1 MTELDTTRLAWPRRF
16 PIPHQ
21 HLVKK
26 EEFRAAVIRCYG
38 LSSRRVRL
46 QPDSMLNMKPES
58 MLNMIVLVSVLL
70 LTRAI
75 AVYAHE
81 WSHALAAQALGHLSP
96 TVTLKFH
103 NGIATGACVVP
114 STTHAPTHAVR
125 HAGWV
130 ASLALAVLASAALY
144 CHAGAEPFSSLDA
157 FAAAGAEPHSS
168 LSAFATAMWWV
179 ALDSIASDLL
189 GIVADEHHA
198 PTAKHRFHCGNFG
211 VILLRSTARTH
222 TFQLLRRMLK
232 VTMTRG
238 AQSAGIVTFRRQAN
252 GSAMGVRS
260 RVVNGKRSDLAD
272 LVLNDFGR
280 RMGYQLSRFASAHPQ
295 ILQGHTRFA
304 TSSVCNLSG
313 CHPHQWMPP
322 RSQAVWHYAG
332 AGRFVT
338 SSANVRA
345 SALHGDTTL
354 CC

>member
-1 MTELDTTRLAWPRRF
+1 MLVSV
-16 PIPHQ
+16 
-21 HLVKK
+21 HLV
-26 EEFRAAVIRCYG
+26 E
-38 LSSRRVRL
+38 
-46 QPDSMLNMKPES
+46 
-58 MLNMIVLVSVLL
+58 MIVLVSVLL

-81 WSHALAAQALGHLSP
+81 CSHALAAQALGHLS
-96 TVTLKFH
+96 TSVTLKMH
-103 NGIATGACVVP
+103 SGIATGACVVH
-114 STTHAPTHAVR
+114 SMSGPTHAVR

-130 ASLALAVLASAALY
+130 TSLALAVFTSAMLY
-144 CHAGAEPFSSLDA
+144 CHAGADAPLSSLGA
-157 FAAAGAEPHSS
+157 FA
-168 LSAFATAMWWV
+168 AMWWV